1 MNTRSC
7 KMDEVKELK
16 ALVEAVRAELGGK
29 IDTLVN
35 KLIEKD
41 EKIVALENKIMIME
55 EKIAYNDVRMN
66 LLERRLD
73 DSEQYTRRTSLR
85 LNGIP
90 YSGKETGEESLNK
103 VKAEVA
109 KLGITIDDCEFDRAH
124 RVGRPKDRD
133 GNMVKERQMIV
144 KFSTFRSRTLV
155 YRNRKAATVTD
166 TNNKVRFYIDQTKR
180 RFELRKM
187 ADDYVRDKPDVD
199 FVFVDINCNL
209 CVRLKNGEYKFFNSR
224 EELINIVG

>member
-1 MNTRSC
+1 
-7 KMDEVKELK
+7 
-16 ALVEAVRAELGGK
+16 
-29 IDTLVN
+29 
-35 KLIEKD
+35 
-41 EKIVALENKIMIME
+41 
-55 EKIAYNDVRMN
+55 MN

-109 KLGITIDDCEFDRAH
+109 KLGITID
-124 RVGRPKDRD
+124 

-166 TNNKVRFYIDQTKR
+166 TDNKVRFYIDQTKR

-187 ADDYVRDKPDVD
+187 ADDYVRDKPNVD

-209 CVRLKNGEYKFFNSR
+209 CVRLKNGDYKFFNSK
-224 EELINIVG
+224 EELTNIVG